1 MSTDNAPLS
10 SRLRETVSDI
20 RSRAF
25 LPLDRRAGALAFGNP
40 NGFLSTIGAT
50 GALTKSRVLS
60 GYDPANGIDPRAREL
75 RETGYVR
82 LDESF
87 DEALVDTVQ
96 ASFTEMIQ
104 DESNLLGWDPE
115 EYDAT
120 FLKAVGNDL
129 LDHAPEAE
137 QFLTPEIGRIVSDYY
152 RSHFQVRQCWAY
164 RNFHVPDDISED
176 IYANY
181 WHVDYHSPDHVKLFV
196 NLTDVDE
203 EHGPLHVVSIEDT
216 NRLAKREISWRRN
229 VEGVPNRIVEKEAEC
244 ETLTGERGS
253 AMLVN
258 THRVLHRAGVP
269 AAGETRDL
277 FQYVLAPASKP
288 LPYDWYER
296 GLDGVTDAHLLRPFQ
311 Y

>member
-1 MSTDNAPLS
+1 MSTDDAQVS
-10 SRLRETVSDI
+10 SRLRDAVSDI

-25 LPLDRRAGALAFGNP
+25 LPIDRRAGSLAFGNP
-40 NGFLSTIGAT
+40 NGFLSSIGAA
-50 GALTKSRVLS
+50 GALRKAQFLS
-60 GYDPANGIDPRAREL
+60 DYDPTAEIDPRARQL

-82 LDESF
+82 LDERF

-96 ASFTEMIQ
+96 QSFDEMIR

-115 EYDAT
+115 EYDET

-129 LDHAPEAE
+129 LEHAPEAAR
-137 QFLTPEIGRIVSDYY
+137 FLTPEIGRIVSDYY

-164 RNFHVPDDISED
+164 RNFHIPEDVSED
-176 IYANY
+176 VYANY
-181 WHVDYHSPDHVKLFV
+181 WHVDYHSPDHLKLFV
-196 NLTDVDE
+196 NLTDVDADS
-203 EHGPLHVVSIEDT
+203 GPLHVTSTADT
-216 NRLAKREISWRRN
+216 SRLAKREISWRRN
-229 VEGVPNRIVEKEAEC
+229 VEGVPDKLVEREAAC
-244 ETLTGERGS
+244 ETLTGKRGA

-269 AAGETRDL
+269 AEGRSRDL
-277 FQYVLAPASKP
+277 FQYVFAPASKP

-296 GLDGVTDAHLLRPFQ
+296 GLEGLTDAHLLRALQ